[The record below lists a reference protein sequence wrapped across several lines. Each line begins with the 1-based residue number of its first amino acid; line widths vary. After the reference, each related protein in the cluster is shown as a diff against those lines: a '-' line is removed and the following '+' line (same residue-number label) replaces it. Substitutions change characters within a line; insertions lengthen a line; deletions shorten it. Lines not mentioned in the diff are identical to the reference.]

1 LPRKSDSNDPSAWI
15 WLAESDLEGVRLLTE
30 RNLSY
35 PLCRSKLAEIV
46 EKVLKAELLR
56 MDWFLEKT
64 HDLEKLAGEL
74 QARGSD
80 LVSSAR
86 PLSIQLADA
95 YFSER
100 YPGFDWDDPD
110 WPGLQDTLNQ
120 VSLLLQKVKSRLAI
134 S

>member
-1 LPRKSDSNDPSAWI
+1 MPRKSDSNDPSAWI